1 MNTFKHIL
9 SDYDKTAFLAA
20 WRCYVNNQTKWCKTM
35 IHLHIDRNIFEDIY
49 LKQGIYFCWQ
59 HQNQT
64 YPTHSNHLN
73 Y

>member
-1 MNTFKHIL
+1 MNTYKYIKL
-9 SDYDKTAFLAA
+9 NIYTAAFIAA
-20 WRCYVNNQTKWCKTM
+20 WDRYVINQTKWCKTM
-35 IHLHIDRNIFEDIY
+35 IHLQSDWDIFEDIY
-49 LKQGIYFCWQ
+49 LMHGITLRWQ